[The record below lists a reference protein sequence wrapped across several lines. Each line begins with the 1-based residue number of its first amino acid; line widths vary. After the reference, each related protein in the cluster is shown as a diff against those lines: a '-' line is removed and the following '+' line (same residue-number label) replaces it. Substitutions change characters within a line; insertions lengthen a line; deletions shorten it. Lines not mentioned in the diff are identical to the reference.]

1 MSISYQGPVVLV
13 VADGIGLSD
22 NQAGNAVSLAYNKT
36 ITDLIQNYKS
46 LRLRAAGIKVGLP
59 VDDTGNSEIG
69 HSILGAGQIIKQ
81 GANLVDE
88 MIESGKMFEGQVWK
102 DAVSNVKKHS
112 GKAMHFIGI
121 LSDGGVHSNISHLLK
136 MLTQAKKD
144 GVKKARIHVLLD
156 GHDVPAT
163 SALVYVQQLEDLLRE
178 LNADGVDYRIASGG
192 GRMKI
197 TADKYGEDWN
207 IVAEGWKTHVLG
219 DARGFGTA
227 TEAIET
233 ARWDTPGIVDAF
245 LPPFVIK
252 EGDKPVGT
260 IEDGDTVVY
269 FDFKANRAIEFTK
282 AMELAD
288 FDKFDR
294 VRVPKVFFAG
304 LMNYSPMEGL
314 PKNYLITPAEVSNTL
329 TEFLSKEGVKQ
340 FSVTESVSNRY
351 FTYVFNGNREGAIN
365 SKMEEYK
372 DVKSFEPPYEDR
384 PWMKSAEIADEAIA
398 KIKAGKDKFIKVDLP
413 NADIVGFTGE
423 LQQTVMAVEA
433 VDVAIQR
440 VLDAV
445 DAAGGVA
452 VVVSSHGKAEE
463 TYELDEMGN
472 AIIKGGKPVA
482 KKGRN
487 ANPVP
492 FVIYDNTENRIKYD
506 LKISGDFGLAN
517 VAATVADLLGKKKP
531 EMWEESLIRVKEDAE
546 Y

>member
-13 VADGIGLSD
+13 IADGIGLSD
-22 NQAGNAVSLAYNKT
+22 NQAGNAVSLAYDKT
-36 ITDLIQNYKS
+36 ITSLIQDYKS

-88 MIESGKMFEGQVWK
+88 MMESGKVFESQTWK
-102 DAVSNVKKHS
+102 DAVANVKKHS

-121 LSDGGVHSNISHLLK
+121 LSDGGVHSNINHLLK
-136 MLTQAKKD
+136 MLTRAKED

-178 LNADGVDYRIASGG
+178 LNTGGVDYKIASGG

-197 TADKYGEDWN
+197 TADKYGADWN
-207 IVAEGWKTHVLG
+207 MVAEGWKTHVLG
-219 DARGFGTA
+219 EARGFGTA
-227 TEAIET
+227 VEAIET

-245 LPPFVIK
+245 LPPFVIT
-252 EGDKPVGT
+252 ENEKPVGT
-260 IEDGDTVVY
+260 IEDGDTVIY
-269 FDFKANRAIEFTK
+269 FDFKANRAIEFVK
-282 AMELAD
+282 AMEEES

-294 VRVPKVFFAG
+294 VRVPKVYFAG
-304 LMNYSPMEGL
+304 LMNYAPMEGL
-314 PKNYLITPAEVSNTL
+314 PKNYLVIPPEVSGTL
-329 TEFLSKEGVKQ
+329 TEYLSKENIKQ
-340 FSVTESVSNRY
+340 YSVAETVGYRY
-351 FTYVFNGNREGAIN
+351 LTYCFNGGRDGAIS
-365 SKMEEYK
+365 SKTEEYK
-372 DVKSFEPPYEDR
+372 EVKSFDSPYGDR
-384 PWMKSAEIADEAIA
+384 PWMKSAEVADEAVA

-413 NADIVGFTGE
+413 NADVVGFTGE
-423 LQQTVMAVEA
+423 LQHTVMAVEA

-440 VLDAV
+440 ILDAV
-445 DAAGGVA
+445 DAAGGV
-452 VVVSSHGKAEE
+452 VVVTSSHGKAEE
-463 TYELDEMGN
+463 TYELDDMGQM
-472 AIIKGGKPVA
+472 ILKGGRPVA
-482 KKGRN
+482 KRGRN

-492 FVIYDNTENRIKYD
+492 FVIYDNTENKMKYE

-517 VAATVADLLGKKKP
+517 VAATIADLLGKTKP
-531 EMWEESLIRVKEDAE
+531 EVWEESLIRVKEEAE